1 MGLSK
6 EDVREIIQLLDDLK
20 ATELHLRT
28 RHYTLTVRRDGDGW
42 VDSVDAAEAP
52 AEAAVEPATDGSPAA
67 DAETFAVRAPL
78 AGTFYRAPK
87 PGDAP
92 YVEVGSQVDEETVV
106 GIVETMKLMNSIHAG
121 VTGRVAEICVNNAE
135 LAEQGAVLMRIAPGE

>member
-6 EDVREIIQLLDDLK
+6 EDVREIIELLDDLK

-28 RHYTLTVRRDGDGW
+28 RHYTLTLRRDGDGW
-42 VDSVDAAEAP
+42 ADSLDAAEAP
-52 AEAAVEPATDGSPAA
+52 AEAAVEPAAA
-67 DAETFAVRAPL
+67 EDLFAVRAPL

-87 PGDAP
+87 PGDPP

-121 VTGRVAEICVNNAE
+121 IRGRVAEICVNNAE
-135 LAEQGAVLMRIAPGE
+135 LAEQGAVLMRIAPEE